1 MASGFWDRL
10 LTVGKDRQFTSLSEA
25 LLSIPPKAG
34 RVLLK
39 VCSELVQDIDAAVP
53 TDRGI
58 LMLRITSFDNQAKTI
73 DFEGCSFFANG
84 VPLEIDSGITLK
96 NCFLFGGGK
105 AEGGK
110 TVSFPATGIVLKG
123 SADHVF
129 GGGLAVGP
137 GSVSTVKDIVITLQG
152 GRADE
157 LYGGGYGVQGGNVH
171 SDQITVRMDR
181 DSIVY
186 GNLYGGN
193 CLPGPDS
200 KASIQEIGL
209 NVSGQ
214 IFGNVFPGGY
224 AAFGSAIRVEE
235 SIRFNAADAVFYQA
249 IESVRTAGSG
259 STVSVPKITGKISE
273 EYKNQLKITNSGIA
287 LISKTAPAVQQAA
300 SGTAGTG
307 RKPAPVQPAP
317 EKRSDPAGVGTKGT
331 AGTPAPSQ
339 PQVPVTPKPE
349 NEASGKTGTQPS
361 SGQSVSQG
369 SPMPPQAS
377 VQAAPPQGVQSPAVT
392 AAPKGKPAPVHET
405 ANRSGGLPQCE
416 DRTPEPAVVPVPST
430 DEPKKKSPRQ
440 TIIIILIIVGALL
453 LAGRIIR
460 SLNSPAPSPK
470 PKVHTIITNTPT
482 ELPNAEVEAVVSTAT
497 ASFDGKDPA
506 GTTIAVVIAPP
517 AASQTP
523 APVPAD
529 TAVPTAVPGS
539 AAASVPTR
547 TAVPV
552 PTNTEAA
559 ALLIGSKP
567 TAIPT
572 ETAAI
577 PLLIGSTP
585 TSIQTETGGD
595 ALLLPKAGVIRAE
608 GSAGGTFLYP
618 NAEMTPDYV
627 VRWLNNGTEV
637 EILDGPV
644 ISSNAEWY
652 WIRLPQYSQSGWVPA
667 ESVALRAGDGE

>member
-39 VCSELVQDIDAAVP
+39 VCSELIQDIDATVP

-58 LMLRITSFDNQAKTI
+58 FKLKITGFDEEPKTI

-84 VPLEIDSGITLK
+84 IPLEIDSGISLK

-110 TVSFPATGIVLKG
+110 TVSFPVAGIVLKG
-123 SADHVF
+123 NADQVF

-137 GSVSTVKDIVITLQG
+137 DSVSAVKDIDITLLG

-171 SDQITVRMDR
+171 SDRIKVRMDR
-181 DSIVY
+181 DSMVY
-186 GNLYGGN
+186 GNLYGGS
-193 CLPGPDS
+193 CLPGPGS
-200 KASIQEIGL
+200 RASIQEIVL
-209 NVSGQ
+209 HLSGQ
-214 IFGNVFPGGY
+214 IFGNVFLGGY

-235 SIRFNAADAVFYQA
+235 SIQFNSADAVFYHE
-249 IESVRTAGSG
+249 IESVRTVGRMSA
-259 STVSVPKITGKISE
+259 VSIPKITGRISE

-287 LISKTAPAVQQAA
+287 LISKNDPIELPAA
-300 SGTAGTG
+300 SETAGAGT
-307 RKPAPVQPAP
+307 KPAPTQPAP
-317 EKRSDPAGVGTKGT
+317 EKRPGPAGSGTKGT
-331 AGTPAPSQ
+331 AGSLAVSQ
-339 PQVPVTPKPE
+339 PKVPVVPKPGS
-349 NEASGKTGTQPS
+349 EAAGKTVTQPS
-361 SGQSVSQG
+361 SRPSVSQG

-377 VQAAPPQGVQSPAVT
+377 VQPAPRQGTGSPAVQP
-392 AAPKGKPAPVHET
+392 APKGKPEPVHVP
-405 ANRSGGLPQCE
+405 ANASAGLPQWE
-416 DRTPEPAVVPVPST
+416 GHTPGPANAPVRSAY
-430 DEPKKKSPRQ
+430 EPKKKSPLR
-440 TIIIILIIVGALL
+440 TILIILIIVGVLW
-453 LAGRIIR
+453 LAGRIVR
-460 SLNSPAPSPK
+460 SLNAPAPAPK

-482 ELPNAEVEAVVSTAT
+482 ELPNAEVEAVVSTA
-497 ASFDGKDPA
+497 AAFPEAKDPA

-523 APVPAD
+523 APVPTD
-529 TAVPTAVPGS
+529 MAVPTAVPGS

-608 GSAGGTFLYP
+608 GSSGGTFLYP

-644 ISSNAEWY
+644 ISSYTEWY

-667 ESVALRAGDGE
+667 EFVALRAGDGE

>member
-1 MASGFWDRL
+1 MASEYWDRV
-10 LTVGKDRQFTSLSEA
+10 LTVGKNRQITSLSEA
-25 LLSIPPKAG
+25 LLSISPKAG

-39 VCSELVQDIDAAVP
+39 VCSELIQDIDAAVP

-58 LMLRITSFDNQAKTI
+58 IKLKITSFDEQTRTI

-84 VPLEIDSGITLK
+84 VPLEIDSRITLK

-110 TVSFPATGIVLKG
+110 TVSFPIAGIVLKG
-123 SADHVF
+123 KADQVF

-137 GSVSTVKDIVITLQG
+137 GSVSAVKDIVITLQG

-171 SDQITVRMDR
+171 TDQITVSMDR
-181 DSIVY
+181 DSMVY
-186 GNLYGGN
+186 GNLYGGS
-193 CLPGPDS
+193 CLPGPGAN
-200 KASIQEIGL
+200 ASIQEIGL
-209 NVSGQ
+209 NLSGQ
-214 IFGNVFPGGY
+214 IFGNVFLGGY
-224 AAFGSAIRVEE
+224 AAFGSAIRVEK
-235 SIRFNAADAVFYQA
+235 SIRFNAADAVFYHE

-259 STVSVPKITGKISE
+259 RTVSVPKITGKISE
-273 EYKNQLKITNSGIA
+273 EYKNQLKIPNSGIA
-287 LISKTAPAVQQAA
+287 LISKTAPVTPPAA

-317 EKRSDPAGVGTKGT
+317 EKRPDPAGSGKKET
-331 AGTPAPSQ
+331 AGTAAPSQ
-339 PQVPVTPKPE
+339 PKAPVMPKPGS
-349 NEASGKTGTQPS
+349 EAAGNTGAQTS
-361 SGQSVSQG
+361 SRPPVSQS
-369 SPMPPQAS
+369 SPKPARAP
-377 VQAAPPQGVQSPAVT
+377 VQAAPPQGVQSPAVP

-405 ANRSGGLPQCE
+405 ANRSGGLPQWE
-416 DRTPEPAVVPVPST
+416 DRTPEPAVVPVPSA
-430 DEPKKKSPRQ
+430 DEPKKKSPLR
-440 TIIIILIIVGALL
+440 TILIILIIIGAVWLFS
-453 LAGRIIR
+453 RIIR

-482 ELPNAEVEAVVSTAT
+482 ELPNAEVEAVVSTAI

-585 TSIQTETGGD
+585 TSVQTETGGD

-644 ISSNAEWY
+644 TSGNAEWY
-652 WIRLPQYSQSGWVPA
+652 WVRLPQYSQSGWVPA